1 MNWREGLLRIAISI
15 KVIGVL
21 GGMAIIIGGFI
32 HNSGISERLGFAA
45 GGFGFAIVFY
55 GVGWILDGFAR
66 PKK

>member
-1 MNWREGLLRIAISI
+1 MNWQEGLLRIALSI

-21 GGMAIIIGGFI
+21 GGMAIIIGGLI
-32 HNSGISERLGFAA
+32 NNSGIYDRLGFAA

-66 PKK
+66 PNK